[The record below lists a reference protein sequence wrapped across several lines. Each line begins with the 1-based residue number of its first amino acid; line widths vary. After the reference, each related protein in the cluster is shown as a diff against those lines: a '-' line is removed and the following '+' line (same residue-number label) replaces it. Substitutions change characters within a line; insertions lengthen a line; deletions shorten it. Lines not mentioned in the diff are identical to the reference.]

1 MIALRSFAALVVS
14 LSTASTLACGHAGAG
29 GTQAPGG
36 GAVHDSLMAVAW
48 VQTSAE
54 YRATSLQAYQAA
66 AAQLERALADRS
78 WTAAVEQTGDF
89 SGLPPAII
97 VDVDETVLD
106 NSAYQ
111 ARLVASGG
119 EFEPATWNAWVDER
133 KATAIPGAVEFLGAA
148 AKRGVRVFYVSN
160 RDAAQAEATRD
171 NLARLGF
178 PDSDDLETLYFRDA
192 AKGWKDK
199 SPRRA
204 EVAKTHRVIF
214 VFGDNLFDFEEKDKA
229 TLGERDAI
237 VDQRGA
243 WWGSRW
249 FILANPMYGSWDDAL
264 FQYDRAKTAAEKQQL
279 RRGALDPAR

>member
-1 MIALRSFAALVVS
+1 MIALRPFAALVAS
-14 LSTASTLACGHAGAG
+14 ILTASTLACDRAGE
-29 GTQAPGG
+29 TRPPGAG
-36 GAVHDSLMAVAW
+36 GAVHDSLVAVAW

-66 AAQLERALADRS
+66 AAQLDRALADKS

-119 EFEPATWNAWVDER
+119 EFEPSTWGAWVDER
-133 KATAIPGAVEFLGAA
+133 KATAIPGAAEFLGAA
-148 AKRGVRVFYVSN
+148 AKKGVRVFYVSN

-204 EVAKTHRVIF
+204 AVAKTHRVIF

-229 TLGERDAI
+229 TLAERDAI

-243 WWGSRW
+243 WWGTRW
-249 FILANPMYGSWDDAL
+249 FILSNPMYGSWDDAL
-264 FQYDRAKTAAEKQQL
+264 FEYDRKKTAAEKQQL
-279 RRGALDPAR
+279 RQGALDPAR

>member
-1 MIALRSFAALVVS
+1 VAVS
-14 LSTASTLACGHAGAG
+14 ALACSPAGAAA
-29 GTQAPGG
+29 TRPPGG
-36 GAVHDSLMAVAW
+36 AGAVHDSLVAVAW

-54 YRATSLQAYQAA
+54 FRATALQAYQAA
-66 AAQLERALADRS
+66 ATQLERALADKS

-119 EFEPATWNAWVDER
+119 EFEPSTWGAWVDER

-148 AKRGVRVFYVSN
+148 ARQGVRVFYVSN

-178 PDSDDLETLYFRDA
+178 PDSDDLETLYFRDP

-199 SPRRA
+199 HPRRA

-214 VFGDNLFDFEEKDKA
+214 VFGDNLFDFEEKDRA
-229 TLGERDAI
+229 TRTERDAI

-243 WWGSRW
+243 WWGTRW
-249 FILANPMYGSWDDAL
+249 FIVSNPMYGSWDDAL
-264 FQYDRAKTAAEKQQL
+264 FEYDRAKTAAEKQTL
-279 RRGALDPAR
+279 RRRALDPAR